1 MKKVTSV
8 ISALAI
14 VAGSLI
20 NGVAASAAT
29 TQEVA
34 GVSSYY
40 RVDLGYK
47 VGWTLPTNRTNIA
60 GYTVTANPSGKT
72 CVVNSASASEC
83 TYSAATLG
91 YTGLYNF
98 TVTTR
103 LKTGQTFVSGV
114 SNSVGAKSIPSAP
127 LLVDSTTASDT
138 QVDVAWVPSAK
149 TGGSPVTGYKVT
161 HWESDAFG
169 QPKSATR
176 VDVISVATQV
186 SLTGLKPSTMYII
199 NVATCNA
206 LGCNSANY
214 WAHSATTPNTAELD
228 AIKFPT
234 VISGGS
240 ADTDC
245 FDSILDGNTGEIVAG
260 ATCSGVVIDPSTYP
274 VVDPTA
280 TSVDPVLTTK
290 FANKAT
296 LSLATSYSLKT
307 WGTIGIAWFPYLKST
322 SKSVTLGFT
331 TPVRVWSDTPSVCAV
346 IGDKIIL
353 KAVGS
358 CKVYGSVD
366 GDNTWNASNVAYY
379 TTKVVN

>member
-8 ISALAI
+8 VSALAI
-14 VAGSLI
+14 VAGSLM
-20 NGVAASAAT
+20 NGVAASATT
-29 TQEVA
+29 TQEVT
-34 GVSSYY
+34 GVSAYY

-47 VGWTLPTNRTNIA
+47 VGWTLPTDRTNIA
-60 GYTVTANPSGKT
+60 GYTVTANPGGKT
-72 CVVNSASASEC
+72 CTVNSSSAIEC
-83 TYSAATLG
+83 TYSASTLG

-103 LKTGQTFVSGV
+103 LKTGQTFVSGA
-114 SNSVGAKSIPSAP
+114 SNTVGAKSIPSAP

-138 QVDVAWVPSAK
+138 QIDVAWVPSAK
-149 TGGSPVTGYKVT
+149 TGGSPVIGYKIT
-161 HWESDAFG
+161 RWESDAFG

-176 VDVISVATQV
+176 VDIMSVTTQV
-186 SLTGLKPSTMYII
+186 SLTGLTPSTMYII

-214 WAHSATTPNTAELD
+214 WVHSATTPNTAELD

-260 ATCSGVVIDPSTYP
+260 ATCAGVVIDPSTYP

-280 TSVDPVLTTK
+280 TSVDPVLATK

-296 LSLATSYSLKT
+296 LSLASSYSLKT
-307 WGTIGIAWFPYLKST
+307 WGPIGIAWFPYLKST

-331 TPVRVWSDTPSVCAV
+331 TPVTVWSETPATCDVV
-346 IGDKIIL
+346 GDKIIL

-358 CKVYGSVD
+358 CKVYGSVA

-379 TTKVVN
+379 TTKVIN